1 MGRFGAA
8 LGAGAAKVGKK
19 AAQSEAGRSAGRAAV
34 AGATEGV
41 KQDLTNRYF
50 GPGEATR
57 SPSPSPQPKPPPAA
71 VSTPSSQT
79 HTTHQ
84 DTTATTSHTHQSHR
98 ASTEPRP
105 PKPSLLSRFKPHI
118 GKSSDKPVQRR
129 RPRRQSSQHDR
140 VYKYNLS
147 KEANWDD
154 KLRVQ
159 ALYNYKA
166 ERPCD
171 LEFRKGQILQVLTRT
186 ENQNDWWEGNLD
198 GRVGIFPANYVK
210 IL

>member
-1 MGRFGAA
+1 M
-8 LGAGAAKVGKK
+8 GAGAAKLGKK

-50 GPGEATR
+50 GPGEAGR
-57 SPSPSPQPKPPPAA
+57 SPSPQPNPPPAA
-71 VSTPSSQT
+71 APPPSSSSHST
-79 HTTHQ
+79 HTRPDPTPQ
-84 DTTATTSHTHQSHR
+84 PHR
-98 ASTEPRP
+98 APTSTEPRP
-105 PKPSLLSRFKPHI
+105 PKPSLLNRFKPHI
-118 GKSSDKPVQRR
+118 GKSSSEKPSHRR
-129 RPRRQSSQHDR
+129 PPRRQTSRQDKI
-140 VYKYNLS
+140 YKYNLS

-159 ALYNYKA
+159 TLYNYKA
-166 ERPCD
+166 ERSCD

-186 ENQNDWWEGNLD
+186 DNQFDWWEGNLD